1 MKTSTVPVPAEQQG
15 QTGEVRKRVQVR
27 RRGITRARILEA
39 ARRVFS
45 RTPYIHATIDE
56 IILEAGVSRATLYDY
71 FESKS
76 ALATAIYDEIAPE
89 VEALVALLP
98 SLAQQDIE
106 AIGAWLQRYIALYED
121 HRAVVP
127 LLAQLQLFE
136 EGFRQRLRADG
147 AAHLTILS
155 DGGIAHLDPAKDDG
169 ETIMQRARG
178 RLMFVRIATLCGE
191 IAAGE
196 ITDKREVAHSLQ
208 LAARELQQFLRD
220 NVSL

>member
-1 MKTSTVPVPAEQQG
+1 M
-15 QTGEVRKRVQVR
+15 
-27 RRGITRARILEA
+27 
-39 ARRVFS
+39 
-45 RTPYIHATIDE
+45 
-56 IILEAGVSRATLYDY
+56 
-71 FESKS
+71 
-76 ALATAIYDEIAPE
+76 
-89 VEALVALLP
+89 
-98 SLAQQDIE
+98 
-106 AIGAWLQRYIALYED
+106 
-121 HRAVVP
+121 P

-155 DGGIAHLDPAKDDG
+155 NGGIAHLDPAKDDD
-169 ETIMQRARG
+169 ETIVQRARG